1 MIYFLLAISA
11 IATAIVLLS
20 SFRFWQLCKL
30 REEHM
35 AICGPSYGIYKEVA
49 AAYNAWKAD
58 AITMNKL
65 RIKMAYI
72 AFGAYFIGTIAT
84 NFHWLLPSDSV
95 GQWSWLFVSL
105 MFLLTAAPLFVGVR
119 SVTHGVK
126 IDEINI
132 AKQYP
137 DNN

>member
-1 MIYFLLAISA
+1 
-11 IATAIVLLS
+11 
-20 SFRFWQLCKL
+20 
-30 REEHM
+30 
-35 AICGPSYGIYKEVA
+35 
-49 AAYNAWKAD
+49 
-58 AITMNKL
+58 MNKL

-72 AFGAYFIGTIAT
+72 AFGAYFIGTTAT

-126 IDEINI
+126 IDKINI